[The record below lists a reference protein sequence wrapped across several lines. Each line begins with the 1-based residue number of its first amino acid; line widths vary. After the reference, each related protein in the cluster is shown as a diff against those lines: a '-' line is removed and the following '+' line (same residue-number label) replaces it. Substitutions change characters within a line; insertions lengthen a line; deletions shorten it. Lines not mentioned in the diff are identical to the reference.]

1 MIKTRTKNIPAS
13 IVRASVN
20 GQDTETVKYIKIHS
34 AMYGPIELAIC
45 QRLFFRQGTWYCL
58 TILRQLGAVPGAES
72 GKGGVI
78 TDGVIVF

>member
-13 IVRASVN
+13 VARPNVS
-20 GQDTETVKYIKIHS
+20 GHDTETVKYITIHS

-45 QRLFFRQGTWYCL
+45 QRLFFRQGTWYFL
-58 TILRQLGAVPGAES
+58 TIFRQLGNAPEAES

-78 TDGVIVF
+78 KEGFIVF